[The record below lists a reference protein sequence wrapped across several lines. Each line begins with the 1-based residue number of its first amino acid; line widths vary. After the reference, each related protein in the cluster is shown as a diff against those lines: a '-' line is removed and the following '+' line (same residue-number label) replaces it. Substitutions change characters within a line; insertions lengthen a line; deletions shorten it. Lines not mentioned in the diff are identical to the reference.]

1 MLQSLKVKNVAL
13 IEEVNIDFSEGLN
26 VLTGETGAGKSILVD
41 SLGVILGDRVSPD
54 LIRHGSEELR
64 VEGTFALSSQSGL
77 KETLDSFGIPAEED
91 TLILAR
97 RVSRAGKNTVWA
109 NGWQIPVATL
119 RSLGKEL
126 VQVHAQHDTHEIFS
140 SSFALETL
148 DQSSEEVMLSKKQ
161 YQQKYEQWQ
170 SLLNQKEEM
179 EREEAGRKER
189 FEIISWQIQELS
201 EANLNIEEEKNLEQ
215 YILIASNAS
224 RISESINSAYQF
236 LNGEDASALLNLSK
250 GIKELSAS
258 SKYDPRLEEI
268 AAELQECYFRIEEI
282 SYDLRDRRMSMD
294 FNPMELEEKQKRI
307 DKFYRLRKKYGMTTE
322 ELITKLADL
331 IDESEKLSFF
341 EDRKEELEKKID
353 QAFLQVQETGKM
365 LTAKRKFHG
374 KEWENLIETSVKD
387 LAMPE
392 ARFVVQILAT
402 NSWGPSGQ
410 DEVDFLFSANIGQP
424 PQSLRKI
431 ASGGE
436 LSRVSLAIQ
445 SISAAQKLE
454 KTLIF
459 DEIDSGI
466 GGQTASA
473 VGRKMRDL
481 AKKNQ
486 ILSITHLPQIAV
498 FAENQFMIKK
508 VVKNQ
513 QTYTE
518 VEKLNREDRISEL
531 ARMLSGE
538 ASQIEAREMALK
550 MLEQAENDGLKL
562 F

>member
-54 LIRHGSEELR
+54 LIRHDSEELR
-64 VEGTFALSSQSGL
+64 VEGTFSLSSQSGL
-77 KETLDSFGIPAEED
+77 KDTLDSFGIPAEED

-97 RVSRAGKNTVWA
+97 RVNRAGKNTVWA

-148 DQSSEEVMLSKKQ
+148 DQSSEELIVSKKQ
-161 YQQKYEQWQ
+161 YYQKYEQWQ
-170 SLLNQKEEM
+170 SLVNQKEEM

-189 FEIISWQIQELS
+189 LEIISWQIQELS
-201 EANLNIEEEKNLEQ
+201 EANLNVEEENNLEQ

-224 RISESINSAYQF
+224 RISESINSTYQF
-236 LNGEDASALLNLSK
+236 LNGEDTSVLLSLSK
-250 GIKELSAS
+250 GIKELSTS

-268 AAELQECYFRIEEI
+268 ASELQECYFRIEEI

-294 FNPMELEEKQKRI
+294 FNAMELEEKQKRI

-331 IDESEKLSFF
+331 IDENEKLNSF
-341 EDRKEELEKKID
+341 EDRKEELIKEID
-353 QAFLQVQETGKM
+353 RAFSEVQETGKI
-365 LTAKRKFHG
+365 LTTMRESYG
-374 KEWENLIETSVKD
+374 KEWELLIETSVKE

-392 ARFVVQILAT
+392 ARFVVQIFAT
-402 NSWGPSGQ
+402 NSWGPNGQ

-445 SISAAQKLE
+445 SISAARKLE

-473 VGRKMRDL
+473 VGKKMRDL

-518 VEKLNREDRISEL
+518 VEELNQEDRISEL

-538 ASQIEAREMALK
+538 ASQQEAREMALK

>member
-148 DQSSEEVMLSKKQ
+148 DQSNEELMLSKKQ
-161 YQQKYEQWQ
+161 YQQRYEQWQ

-189 FEIISWQIQELS
+189 LEIISWQIQELS
-201 EANLNIEEEKNLEQ
+201 EANLNVEEEKNLEQ

-236 LNGEDASALLNLSK
+236 LNGEDASVLLNLSK

-331 IDESEKLSFF
+331 IDESEKLSSF

-353 QAFLQVQETGKM
+353 QAFLQVQETGKI
-365 LTAKRKFHG
+365 LTAKREVHG
-374 KEWENLIETSVKD
+374 KEWETLIETSVKD

-392 ARFVVQILAT
+392 ARFVVEILAT

-445 SISAAQKLE
+445 SISAARKLE

>member
-13 IEEVNIDFSEGLN
+13 IEEVNIDFGEGLN

-41 SLGVILGDRVSPD
+41 SLGVILGDRVSSD

-64 VEGTFALSSQSGL
+64 VEGTFSISSQGEL
-77 KETLDSFGIPAEED
+77 KDTLDSLGIPMEAD
-91 TLILAR
+91 TLILTR
-97 RVSRAGKNTVWA
+97 RVSRAGKNSVWA

-119 RSLGKEL
+119 KILGKEL

-140 SSFALETL
+140 SSFAPETL
-148 DQSSEEVMLSKKQ
+148 DQSNDELIMSKKR
-161 YQQKYEQWQ
+161 YYKNYENWQ
-170 SLLNQKEEM
+170 SLLTQKEQM
-179 EREEAGRKER
+179 EEEEKGRKER
-189 FEIISWQIQELS
+189 LEIISWQIQELS
-201 EANLNIEEEKNLEQ
+201 EANLSVEEENDLEQ

-224 RISESINSAYQF
+224 RILESINSAYQF
-236 LNGEDASALLNLSK
+236 LNDEDTSVLLNLSK
-250 GIKELSAS
+250 GIKELSISA
-258 SKYDPRLEEI
+258 KYDPRLEKL
-268 AAELQECYFRIEEI
+268 AAELQECYFRIEEV

-294 FNPMELEEKQKRI
+294 FNPNELEEKQRRI
-307 DKFYRLRKKYGMTTE
+307 DKFYRLQKKYGMTTE
-322 ELITKLADL
+322 ALIVKLAEL
-331 IDESEKLSFF
+331 LEESDRLNSF
-341 EDRKEELEKKID
+341 EDRRQDLIKHID
-353 QAFLQVQETGKM
+353 QAFLEIQKNGKE
-365 LTAKRKFHG
+365 LTDKRKLYG
-374 KEWENLIETSVKD
+374 KGWEVLVETSIKE

-392 ARFVVQILAT
+392 ARFVVQIFST
-402 NSWGPSGQ
+402 DKWGPNGQ
-410 DEVDFLFSANIGQP
+410 DEVDFLFSANVGQP

-445 SISAAQKLE
+445 SISAARRQE

-473 VGRKMRDL
+473 VGKKMRDL

-518 VEKLNREDRISEL
+518 VEELNREERISEL

-538 ASQIEAREMALK
+538 ASQVEAREMALK
-550 MLEQAENDGLKL
+550 MLKQVESERLKL
-562 F
+562 S